1 MAHEVLDDFLFTRP
15 YLVAILAGLTAQ
27 AVKVVSFLVVE
38 KRVNYR
44 RFVQTDGS
52 PNMHSA
58 SMSALALNV
67 GFLDGFDSIVFTLAL
82 CLSIMVMVDTWNVK
96 QAYSKQQEVI
106 LLLMDRWSTK
116 HAAWAKSRKALSY
129 TPVDVL
135 SGAALGAVIT
145 LLLL

>member
-1 MAHEVLDDFLFTRP
+1 MTDFFITKP
-15 YLVAILAGLTAQ
+15 YLVAILAGMTAQ
-27 AVKVVSFLVVE
+27 AVKVLSFLVVE
-38 KRVNYR
+38 KRVNYK

-58 SMSALALNV
+58 TMSALALNV
-67 GFLDGFDSIVFTLAL
+67 GLLDGFDSVVFTLAL
-82 CLSIMVMVDTWNVK
+82 CLAIMVMVDTWNVK
-96 QAYSKQQEVI
+96 QAYSKQQEV
-106 LLLMDRWSTK
+106 LLLLIDRWSSRHT
-116 HAAWAKSRKALSY
+116 AWARSRKALSY

>member
-1 MAHEVLDDFLFTRP
+1 MADFLISRP
-15 YLVAILAGLTAQ
+15 YLVAILAGITAQ
-27 AVKVVSFLVVE
+27 VVKVLSFLVVE

-58 SMSALALNV
+58 TMSALALNV
-67 GFLDGFDSIVFTLAL
+67 GFLDGFDSIVFTLVL
-82 CLSIMVMVDTWNVK
+82 CLAIMVMVDIWNVK
-96 QAYSKQQEVI
+96 RAYSEQQEVI
-106 LLLMDRWSTK
+106 LLLIDRWSVK
-116 HAAWAKSRKALSY
+116 HASWAKSRKALSY

-135 SGAALGAVIT
+135 SGAALGAVVT

>member
-1 MAHEVLDDFLFTRP
+1 LTDFFITKP
-15 YLVAILAGLTAQ
+15 YLVAILAGMTAQ
-27 AVKVVSFLVVE
+27 AVKVLSFLVVE
-38 KRVNYR
+38 KRVNYK

-58 SMSALALNV
+58 TMSALALTV
-67 GFLDGFDSIVFTLAL
+67 GFHDGFDSLVFTLAL
-82 CLSIMVMVDTWNVK
+82 CLAIMVMVDTWNVK
-96 QAYSKQQEVI
+96 QAYSKQQEV
-106 LLLMDRWSTK
+106 LLLLIDRWSSRHT
-116 HAAWAKSRKALSY
+116 AWARSRKALSY

>member
-1 MAHEVLDDFLFTRP
+1 MADFFVTKP
-15 YLVAILAGLTAQ
+15 YLVAILAGMTAQ
-27 AVKVVSFLVVE
+27 VVKVLAFILVE

-58 SMSALALNV
+58 TMSALALTV
-67 GFLDGFDSIVFTLAL
+67 GFLDGFDSVVFTLAL
-82 CLSIMVMVDTWNVK
+82 CLAIMVIVDTWNVK
-96 QAYSKQQEVI
+96 QAYSKQQEV
-106 LLLMDRWSTK
+106 LLLLIDRWSTK
-116 HAAWAKSRKALSY
+116 HTAWAKSRKALSY

-135 SGAALGAVIT
+135 SGTALGAIIT

>member
-1 MAHEVLDDFLFTRP
+1 LADFFVTKP
-15 YLVAILAGLTAQ
+15 YLVAILAGMTAQ
-27 AVKVVSFLVVE
+27 VVKVLAFILVE

-58 SMSALALNV
+58 TMSALALTV
-67 GFLDGFDSIVFTLAL
+67 GFLDGFDSVVFTLAL
-82 CLSIMVMVDTWNVK
+82 CLAIMVIVDTWNVK
-96 QAYSKQQEVI
+96 QAYSKQQEV
-106 LLLMDRWSTK
+106 LLLLIDRWSTK
-116 HAAWAKSRKALSY
+116 HTAWAKSRKALSY

-135 SGAALGAVIT
+135 SGTALGAIIT